1 MKACVGHKTIHTHH
15 NLYKLI
21 QHILLTYAF
30 IKYIISLKNAI
41 IINLVTPECLVVWQI
56 IIGYAARGTTLLSFR
71 KTLAQDLV
79 VTDAQ

>member
-1 MKACVGHKTIHTHH
+1 M
-15 NLYKLI
+15 
-21 QHILLTYAF
+21 YAF

-56 IIGYAARGTTLLSFR
+56 IIGYAARGTTLLHFR